1 MKITVLIENT
11 TRSELLCEHG
21 LSVLIENKEKKILLD
36 AGTTDKFLENARNMK
51 LDLMDVDMC
60 VLSHGHY
67 DHSGGFYTYL
77 QTNSMVNIYAM
88 EKFDGEY
95 LSSNGGMH
103 GIGVPKDTIKEFG
116 HRFIKVSEVT
126 KIDEGVYLVPHTTK
140 GLEKIG
146 ERTGHFKKVD
156 SEILPDDFAHE
167 MSLVIDNGDGLMIFN
182 SCSHGGFCNIIREVK
197 EFFGDRSINAFVG
210 GLHMKGMKDGV
221 EYCTFSDEQ
230 ITEIAVTME
239 QEKIK
244 KIYTGHCTGEA
255 GFEKVRLAC
264 GDERVE
270 KLYTG
275 KTIYED

>member
-11 TRSELLCEHG
+11 TQSELLCEHG
-21 LSVLIENKEKKILLD
+21 LSLLIENNGKKILLD

-67 DHSGGFYTYL
+67 DHSGGFYSYL
-77 QTNSMVNIYAM
+77 QMNDVVKVYAM
-88 EKFDGEY
+88 EKFDEEY
-95 LSSNGGMH
+95 FSSNGGMH
-103 GIGVPKDTIKEFG
+103 EIGVPKDIIKEFG

-146 ERTGHFKKVD
+146 ERTGLFKKVD
-156 SEILPDDFAHE
+156 GEMLPDDFAHE
-167 MSLVIDNGDGLMIFN
+167 MSLVIDTEEGLTIFN

-239 QEKIK
+239 QENIK

-275 KTIYED
+275 KIIYED

>member
-11 TRSELLCEHG
+11 TQSELLCEHG
-21 LSVLIENKEKKILLD
+21 LSLLIENNGKKILLD

-67 DHSGGFYTYL
+67 DHSGGFYSYL
-77 QTNSMVNIYAM
+77 QMNDVVKVYAM
-88 EKFDGEY
+88 EKFDEEY
-95 LSSNGGMH
+95 FSSNGGMH
-103 GIGVPKDTIKEFG
+103 GIGVPKDIIKEFG

-146 ERTGHFKKVD
+146 ERTGLFKKVD
-156 SEILPDDFAHE
+156 GEILPDDFAHE
-167 MSLVIDNGDGLMIFN
+167 MSLVIYTKEGLTIFN

-239 QEKIK
+239 QENIK

-275 KTIYED
+275 KIIYED

>member
-11 TRSELLCEHG
+11 TQSELLCEHG
-21 LSVLIENKEKKILLD
+21 LSILIENNGRKYLLD
-36 AGTTDKFLENARNMK
+36 AGTTDKFLDNAHNMNI
-51 LDLMDVDMC
+51 DMYDVDMC

-77 QTNSMVNIYAM
+77 QTNSTVSVYAM

-95 LSSNGGMH
+95 FSSNGGMH
-103 GIGVPKDTIKEFG
+103 EIGVPKEILKDFVQ
-116 HRFIKVSEVT
+116 RFIKVSEVT
-126 KIDEGVYLVPHTTK
+126 KIDEGVFLVPHTTM

-146 ERTGHFKKVD
+146 ERTGLFKKID
-156 SEILPDDFAHE
+156 GEIVSDDFVHE
-167 MSLVIDNGDGLMIFN
+167 LSLVIDNGDGLTIFN

-197 EFFGDRSINAFVG
+197 EYFGDRIINAFIG

-221 EYCTFSDEQ
+221 EYCTFSQDQ
-230 ITEIAVTME
+230 IDEIAVTME
-239 QEKIK
+239 SEKVK
-244 KIYTGHCTGEA
+244 KIYTGHCTGEV

-264 GDERVE
+264 GDGRVE

-275 KTIYED
+275 KIIYED